1 MDLGKIIRKLYEER
15 AKLDKILNSLE
26 QLQKSPAIQEAKA
39 LKKRRG
45 RKSMDEKAR
54 KEVSERMKRYWAEQR
69 KKKAEN
75 PPTPA

>member
-15 AKLDKILNSLE
+15 AKLDKILTSLE
-26 QLQKSPAIQEAKA
+26 QLQKSPAILEAKT

-45 RKSMDEKAR
+45 RKSMDAEAR

-69 KKKAEN
+69 RKKAAE
-75 PPTPA
+75 PSTPA